1 MGSAAGLAHAGAGF
15 QERNFTGSQ
24 AAVMDEV
31 LAQGTARPPAAE
43 KRLVTVEPFL
53 ADLAVPGFNP
63 QQHRLP
69 CPSKISDTH
78 RAEYSEAVGGNT
90 RSLRQD
96 WCRHQTPALA
106 QTYNPRYHKNAHVNS
121 LFAGEHVGGHDSHAQ

>member
-1 MGSAAGLAHAGAGF
+1 MGSAADLAHAGAGF
-15 QERNFTGSQ
+15 QKRNFTGGQ

-43 KRLVTVEPFL
+43 KRLVAVEPFL

-69 CPSKISDTH
+69 CPGKISETH
-78 RAEYSEAVGGNT
+78 SVQYSEAVGGNT
-90 RSLRQD
+90 RRRGWSLMIFCARAT
-96 WCRHQTPALA
+96 RGRRLP
-106 QTYNPRYHKNAHVNS
+106 S
-121 LFAGEHVGGHDSHAQ
+121 LDARSGRSISPHP

>member
-15 QERNFTGSQ
+15 QKRNFTGGQ

-43 KRLVTVEPFL
+43 KRLVAVEPFL

-69 CPSKISDTH
+69 CPGKISDTH
-78 RAEYSEAVGGNT
+78 SVEYSEGKGQGARGETVDQP
-90 RSLRQD
+90 L
-96 WCRHQTPALA
+96 ALA
-106 QTYNPRYHKNAHVNS
+106 QTR
-121 LFAGEHVGGHDSHAQ
+121 